1 MESTRIPV
9 HDKKEE
15 ALIASS
21 ALPSDETVDMY
32 RVLEVTQ
39 LAGEL
44 LLENGAE
51 IFRVEETMQRIA
63 AHFGVRNEEFFVLSN
78 GIFMTGDDEKHSKV
92 FARVKFI
99 PMKGT
104 QLYKVVMINQLSRE
118 IEEGKYR
125 SIEEVAQKLE
135 EIRTAKG
142 KSNLAQIVASGA
154 GAAAFCVL
162 FGGTLIDAAA
172 ALIAGFLLYI
182 FMLYIAYPRFSKI
195 VCNLSGGAVATLV
208 CLLLFSL
215 GLGDGL
221 HHMIIG
227 SIIPLIPGVA
237 FTNGIRDMADSD
249 YLSGTVRLLDAILGF
264 ICIAVGVAFVFI
276 IYRHLFGGILL

>member
-1 MESTRIPV
+1 
-9 HDKKEE
+9 
-15 ALIASS
+15 
-21 ALPSDETVDMY
+21 MY

-118 IEEGKYR
+118 IEEGKYNT
-125 SIEEVAQKLE
+125 IEEVARQLE
-135 EIRTAKG
+135 KIRTAKG
-142 KSNLAQIVASGA
+142 KSNLAQILASGA

-162 FGGTLIDAAA
+162 FGGTLIDALA
-172 ALIAGFLLYI
+172 ALISGIVLYI
-182 FMLYIAYPRFSKI
+182 FMLYVAFPRFSKI

-276 IYRHLFGGILL
+276 AYRHLFGGILL

>member
-9 HDKKEE
+9 QERVEE
-15 ALIASS
+15 ASSASS
-21 ALPSDETVDMY
+21 ALPSDETIDMY

-63 AHFGVRNEEFFVLSN
+63 AHFGIKNEEFFVLSN

-118 IEEGKYR
+118 IEEGRYT
-125 SIEEVAQKLE
+125 IDEVAKRLE
-135 EIRTAKG
+135 EIRNAKG
-142 KSNLAQIVASGA
+142 KSYLSQIIASGA

-162 FGGTLIDAAA
+162 FGGTLIDALA
-172 ALIAGFLLYI
+172 ALISGIVLYI
-182 FMLYIAYPRFSKI
+182 FMLYVAFPRFSKI

-276 IYRHLFGGILL
+276 AYRHLFGGILL